1 MSEKPLFFDI
11 DGRSDM
17 PFQLIFGARGT
28 GKSYSGLKKVRK
40 DYWDNGSLFLYVRR
54 TREEQE
60 SVASEFGNPFKR
72 INTDLQIEVKS
83 RSLRGVGGV
92 GVFTEVD
99 PTDGIE
105 RTLGYSVGLSSF
117 ANLRSIDL
125 SDVSTILFDE
135 AIPEVHKHAIRNE
148 GTALLNLY
156 ETVNRNREILG
167 QKPVTLI
174 VMGNAIRLN
183 NHILNTFGVI
193 GTIQN
198 MIEAGE
204 RRRTIKERGLY
215 IELIDHVKIIA
226 EKNATAL
233 YMLGAQ
239 AFNEETLSSTFVN
252 DDMSAVKTNVDMK
265 YYKPY
270 IAFGD
275 YGIYYNSNKD
285 LYHVADAK
293 GTFRTHL
300 KATDGTRFR
309 IAFAPK
315 YRILRAMG
323 LITFKSYPTMLFLDE
338 LLGYEQT

>member
-1 MSEKPLFFDI
+1 MSDKPLFYDI
-11 DGRSDM
+11 DGRSNM
-17 PFQLIFGARGT
+17 PFQLIFGARGC
-28 GKSYSGLKKVRK
+28 GKSYGGMKKVRN
-40 DYWDNGSLFLYVRR
+40 DYWNNGALFLYVRR

-60 SVASEFGNPFKR
+60 AVASEFGNPFKKL
-72 INTDLQIEVKS
+72 NADLGIDVKS
-83 RSLRGVGGV
+83 QALRGVGGV
-92 GVFTEVD
+92 GVFTENDEV
-99 PTDGIE
+99 I
-105 RTLGYSVGLSSF
+105 GYSVGLSSF

-125 SDVSTILFDE
+125 SDVKTILFDE
-135 AIPEVHKHAIRNE
+135 AIPEVHKRAIKNE

-167 QKPVTLI
+167 EEPVTLYI
-174 VMGNAIRLN
+174 MGNAIRLN
-183 NHILNTFGVI
+183 NNILATFNVI
-193 GTIQN
+193 GVIQN

-204 RRRTIKERGLY
+204 RRRTITERGIY
-215 IELIDHVKIIA
+215 IELVDRVKIIA

-233 YMLGAQ
+233 YKLGAQ

-252 DDMSAVKTNVDMK
+252 DDMSAVQSSVDMR

-270 IAFGD
+270 LAFGD

-285 LYHVADAK
+285 IYHVAEAK

-338 LLGYEQT
+338 LLGYEQP